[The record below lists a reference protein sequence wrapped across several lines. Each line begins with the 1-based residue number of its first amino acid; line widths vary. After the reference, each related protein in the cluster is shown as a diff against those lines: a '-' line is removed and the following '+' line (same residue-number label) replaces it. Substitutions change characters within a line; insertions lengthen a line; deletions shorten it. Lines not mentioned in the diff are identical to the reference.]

1 MDITLDLEIKRKTVC
16 GEESYYLIIEASVTG
31 EGEPEVLVSP
41 WENSSPGCRPDI
53 DIHSCR
59 EEDSE
64 EEFELSISEEDVV
77 DDAIYSAFL
86 AEVNHG

>member
-1 MDITLDLEIKRKTVC
+1 MDVTVELELTRKTVC

-31 EGEPEVLVSP
+31 EGEPEILVSP

-59 EEDSE
+59 EEDST
-64 EEFELSISEEDVV
+64 EEFELSISEETVV
-77 DDAIYSAFL
+77 DDAVYSTYL
-86 AEVNHG
+86 AEVK